1 MSLRQLAPPWV
12 KTDIDATH
20 GERTVHEGM
29 SPMPFGEFVAAAM
42 QELATDEQELK
53 VAGAKLLYAGGVSEK
68 LHATFEQINQ

>member
-1 MSLRQLAPPWV
+1 
-12 KTDIDATH
+12 
-20 GERTVHEGM
+20 
-29 SPMPFGEFVAAAM
+29 MPFGEFVAAAM